1 MINQLFINMA
11 TIPELNK
18 SLINKSKQKLKE
30 IPFSKITV
38 KLKAI
43 SGFRKQQQYSQ
54 GFASVCGSKKYYK
67 KVVFI
72 YGNGIRTRIENINLS
87 LMQNGNE

>member
-43 SGFRKQQQYSQ
+43 SGFRKQQQYS
-54 GFASVCGSKKYYK
+54 
-67 KVVFI
+67 
-72 YGNGIRTRIENINLS
+72 
-87 LMQNGNE
+87 